1 MFESLFI
8 LLRWVLSIFILSV
21 VLGRHASNSSNVRQ
35 VAADHARY
43 FFAVWRFYE
52 TLSWLGAFRAPSLD
66 MYMKNV
72 IQILIIEYHGGQA
85 VFVPRQ

>member
-8 LLRWVLSIFILSV
+8 VLRWVLSIFILSV
-21 VLGRHASNSSNVRQ
+21 VLVANEDNLRQ

-52 TLSWLGAFRAPSLD
+52 TVSWPSIALTPSLD
-66 MYMKNV
+66 VYMRNV
-72 IQILIIEYHGGQA
+72 IRILIIEWYHGGQA
-85 VFVPRQ
+85 VFVARQ

>member
-8 LLRWVLSIFILSV
+8 VLRWVLSIFILSV
-21 VLGRHASNSSNVRQ
+21 VASCSMSLDVRQ

-52 TLSWLGAFRAPSLD
+52 TVSWLGAFRAPSLD